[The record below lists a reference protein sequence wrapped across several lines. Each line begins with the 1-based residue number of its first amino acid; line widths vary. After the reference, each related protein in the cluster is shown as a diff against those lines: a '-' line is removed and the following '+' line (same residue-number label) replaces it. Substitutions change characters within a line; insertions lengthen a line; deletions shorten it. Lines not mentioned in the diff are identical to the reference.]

1 MKKHLVLNTYINE
14 TTIDEV
20 ANRLINESKLTVAVC
35 NANSLV
41 RASKSIEI
49 NDVLNNFDICTPDGF
64 PVALASKLLYKN
76 NQRRVD
82 GFNLFN
88 KTLEISE
95 NKDVTHYFFGNKE
108 EVVQKIIKKF
118 QISNP
123 DTKIVGYVCPPI
135 KEVEDLLNDDYVQ
148 EILKIQPSIVWVSLG
163 FPKQELFINK
173 LKNKYEINSN
183 LVGIGFTF
191 DWVSG
196 AKFKAPEILANI
208 GMEWIFR
215 LVQEPR
221 RLFKR
226 YLIDNCL
233 FILYFIKQ
241 YKNK

>member
-1 MKKHLVLNTYINE
+1 M
-14 TTIDEV
+14 
-20 ANRLINESKLTVAVC
+20 
-35 NANSLV
+35 
-41 RASKSIEI
+41 
-49 NDVLNNFDICTPDGF
+49 
-64 PVALASKLLYKN
+64 
-76 NQRRVD
+76 
-82 GFNLFN
+82 
-88 KTLEISE
+88 
-95 NKDVTHYFFGNKE
+95 
-108 EVVQKIIKKF
+108 
-118 QISNP
+118 
-123 DTKIVGYVCPPI
+123 
-135 KEVEDLLNDDYVQ
+135 NDDYVQ